1 MIFEALDKIKRNAIF
16 SAILLMALG
25 AVLLLCP
32 EAYVPTLIIGFGYA
46 LAIIALVI
54 MLTFFQSKKSL
65 LDYIKFV
72 AGIALLLGAIC
83 ILIYR
88 NDAMRVL
95 AYSFGVLLVIDGGHS
110 LLHSITYSRR
120 SHKKGWWI
128 LSILSILIMFVG
140 VMLFLNPWFSTEKTL
155 IRAIGLSLL
164 FASIISALRMI
175 WTWPVEKEDEEDGEV
190 NQNA

>member
-32 EAYVPTLIIGFGYA
+32 QEYVPTLIVAFGYA
-46 LAIIALVI
+46 LAIIAIVV
-54 MLTFFQSKKSL
+54 MLNFFQSKKSL
-65 LDYIKFV
+65 MDYIKFV
-72 AGIALLLGAIC
+72 AGIALLIGAIC

-95 AYSFGVLLVIDGGHS
+95 AYTFGVLLVIDGAHS
-110 LLHSITYSRR
+110 LLHSIFYSRR

-128 LSILSILIMFVG
+128 LSILSVLIMFVG
-140 VMLFLNPWFSTEKTL
+140 VMLFLNPWFSTEQTL

-175 WTWPVEKEDEEDGEV
+175 WTWPVEEKEDEDEEV